1 VIPRRYLLLGLG
13 AVLAIFAA
21 TVGFDSCYQKKV
33 TKADRQANT
42 AHGEADVHQQQ
53 AQAVPDHAAELAQ
66 AKTDVAGAR
75 AEVEKLR
82 RIVAAQRRQGVP
94 DPVVPDP
101 AQPVTVEPD
110 HRDELLAADAVLIA
124 KLDDQVKGL
133 QLALTDEQKRSFEW
147 KATAEAREREAVGLR
162 IALDAQKHVSAS
174 GKWVGRFQGL
184 AVGLAGGY
192 IAGRLR

>member
-1 VIPRRYLLLGLG
+1 M
-13 AVLAIFAA
+13 A
-21 TVGFDSCYQKKV
+21 
-33 TKADRQANT
+33 
-42 AHGEADVHQQQ
+42 
-53 AQAVPDHAAELAQ
+53 
-66 AKTDVAGAR
+66 
-75 AEVEKLR
+75 
-82 RIVAAQRRQGVP
+82 
-94 DPVVPDP
+94 
-101 AQPVTVEPD
+101 PD
-110 HRDELLAADAVLIA
+110 HRDELLAADAVLIT

-162 IALDAQKHVSAS
+162 IALDAQKHVASS